1 VIIKKMTVATLHRR
15 ALPPIR
21 SRGAVVIS
29 DVIGMTF
36 AVGRRNASPAKI
48 PQTTVANSVS
58 TATAKLHCSRVQFVG
73 FTPVRLSA
81 LSKPDPSGKSRPAI
95 ATIDAGLE
103 ASFSATRQ
111 SPRRAG
117 SRICR
122 AVVRPRRTRPYWP
135 RPSRRPRAPLA
146 RAENTF
152 ITTCTRRRGVAGDEP
167 GGSPEISKIGSRTDV
182 RCSKGRGTPEARC
195 TFSLCDATF
204 FGRPSNLLTS
214 LA

>member
-1 VIIKKMTVATLHRR
+1 MIIKKMTVATLHRR

-58 TATAKLHCSRVQFVG
+58 TATAKLHCSRVQFAG

-95 ATIDAGLE
+95 ATIDAGRNKNRLFRAGDRWFE
-103 ASFSATRQ
+103 SIFLQQRVRNEPRLRRSTRQ
-111 SPRRAG
+111 GVAPCRRSAESCEGRGPSGAPGPSPSRHRAG
-117 SRICR
+117 PGCR
-122 AVVRPRRTRPYWP
+122 ESQCCLTIETAGQLW
-135 RPSRRPRAPLA
+135 A
-146 RAENTF
+146 RLTSK
-152 ITTCTRRRGVAGDEP
+152 RVAGLGP
-167 GGSPEISKIGSRTDV
+167 PV
-182 RCSKGRGTPEARC
+182 A
-195 TFSLCDATF
+195 
-204 FGRPSNLLTS
+204 
-214 LA
+214 